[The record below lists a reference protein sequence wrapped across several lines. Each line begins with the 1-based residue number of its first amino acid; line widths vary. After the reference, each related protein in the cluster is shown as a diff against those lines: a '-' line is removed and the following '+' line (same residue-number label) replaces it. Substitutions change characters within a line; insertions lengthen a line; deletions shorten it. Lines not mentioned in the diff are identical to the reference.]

1 MAKVAILA
9 VVATLW
15 LHCSYTVRQRLT
27 LDRMTRAQK
36 KRQVVG
42 PASFLFRNIVSEFLL
57 TIFLESRYWITSDNL
72 CIGHFSV
79 KHKQKKTG
87 CWPCLF
93 SFIETSCPSSY

>member
-36 KRQVVG
+36 K
-42 PASFLFRNIVSEFLL
+42 E
-57 TIFLESRYWITSDNL
+57 
-72 CIGHFSV
+72 
-79 KHKQKKTG
+79 TG

-93 SFIETSCPSSY
+93 SFIESRVGLTTHNLFRKPLLDN